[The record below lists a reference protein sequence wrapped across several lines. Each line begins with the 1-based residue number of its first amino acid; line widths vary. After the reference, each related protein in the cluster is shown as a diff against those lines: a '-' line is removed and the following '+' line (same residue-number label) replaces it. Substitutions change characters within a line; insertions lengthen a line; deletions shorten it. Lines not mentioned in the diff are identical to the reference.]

1 MGVSPSYIRLYR
13 TGELQQ
19 RIIELERRV
28 SPCTLCPR
36 DCLVQRHHHELGLC
50 KAGDQL
56 LVAAAFPH
64 FGEEPPLSGQQGSGT
79 IFIAWCNLLCQ
90 FCQSWEV
97 NHRGEGEP
105 VSARELAEI
114 MLELQGRGC
123 HNINFVTPTHYAPQL
138 IAALPWAIERGFR
151 LPLVYN
157 CGGYESLEVIRLLDG
172 IIDIY
177 LPDIKFFDPIASERY
192 LDGARD
198 YPEVA
203 RAVVQEM
210 YRQVGDLLLDSDGI
224 AQRGLIVRHLVMPG
238 MAQDSA
244 AIVRFIAEALSPQ
257 TYVNIMDQYRPCFQ
271 AGRSPEIARRTTV
284 AEHRAVVEMARGLGL
299 HRGLPVSC

>member
-1 MGVSPSYIRLYR
+1 MGDNPSYVALYR
-13 TGELQQ
+13 TGELQR
-19 RIIELERRV
+19 RIAALERLM

-36 DCLVQRHHHELGLC
+36 NCRVQRRSGERGRC
-50 KAGDQL
+50 SAGDQL

-64 FGEEPPLSGQQGSGT
+64 FGEEAPLSGQRGSGAM
-79 IFIAWCNLLCQ
+79 FISWCNLLCQ

-114 MLELQGRGC
+114 MLDLQGRGC

-138 IAALPWAIERGFR
+138 IAALPLAIEQGFR

-157 CGGYESLEVIRLLDG
+157 CGGYESLDAIRLLDG
-172 IIDIY
+172 IVDIY
-177 LPDIKFFDPIASERY
+177 LPDIKFLDPAASERY
-192 LDGARD
+192 LDGAAD
-198 YPEVA
+198 YPEVV
-203 RAVVQEM
+203 RTILHEM
-210 YRQVGDLLLDSDGI
+210 HRQVGDLLLDAHGI

-238 MAQDSA
+238 LTLDSQ
-244 AIVRFIAEALSPQ
+244 AIMRFIADELSPQ

-271 AGRSPEIARRTTV
+271 ARRSPEIARRTTS
-284 AEHRAVVEMARGLGL
+284 AEHRAVVDMARELGL
-299 HRGLPVSC
+299 HRGLAVS

>member
-1 MGVSPSYIRLYR
+1 MDINPSYKILYR

-19 RIIELERRV
+19 RIAALERLM

-36 DCLVQRHHHELGLC
+36 DCRVQRRSGELGLC
-50 KAGDQL
+50 HASDQL

-64 FGEEPPLSGQQGSGT
+64 FGEEPPLSGLGGSGA
-79 IFIAWCNLLCQ
+79 IFISWCNLLCQ

-114 MLELQGRGC
+114 MLDLQGRGC

-138 IAALPWAIERGFR
+138 IAALPFAIEQGFR

-157 CGGYESLEVIRLLDG
+157 CGGYESLEVIQLLDG
-172 IIDIY
+172 IVDIY
-177 LPDIKFFDPIASERY
+177 LPDIKFLDSSASDRY
-192 LDGARD
+192 LDGAAD
-198 YPEVA
+198 YPT
-203 RAVVQEM
+203 VVRTILQEM
-210 YRQVGDLLLDSDGI
+210 HRQVGDLVLDAHGI
-224 AQRGLIVRHLVMPG
+224 ARRGLIVRHLVMPG
-238 MAQDSA
+238 LTQDSH
-244 AIVRFIAEALSPQ
+244 AILRFIADALSPQ

-271 AGRSPEIARRTTV
+271 AGRSPEIARRTTSE
-284 AEHRAVVEMARGLGL
+284 EHRAVVEMAHGLGL
-299 HRGLPVSC
+299 HRGLPVS